1 MFKDDKIVLFLSKRD
16 LRISSGYQNK
26 PLVNSGGITTDER
39 QNFPN
44 RPSP

>member
-26 PLVNSGGITTDER
+26 PLVNSGITTDER
-39 QNFPN
+39 QNVPN